1 MFNFLGGLM
10 KNFFLLV
17 ARIFVVL
24 IFLITGINKITDFAG
39 SQQYMEAFGMP
50 MTGFLLVVALIIEV
64 LGSLMII
71 FGYKTRWAAIV
82 LAIYLIPVTLIF
94 HTKFSDIVQMIMF
107 LKNLGLM
114 GGLLY
119 LFFFG
124 PGAYSLDG
132 SSKKQ
137 AE

>member
-1 MFNFLGGLM
+1 M

-24 IFLITGINKITDFAG
+24 IFLIAGINKITDFAG
-39 SQQYMEAFGMP
+39 SQQYMEALGMP
-50 MTGFLLVVALIIEV
+50 MTSFLLVVALIIEV

-82 LAIYLIPVTLIF
+82 LVIYLIPVTLIF

-124 PGAYSLDG
+124 PGAYSLDEG
-132 SSKKQ
+132 SKKQ